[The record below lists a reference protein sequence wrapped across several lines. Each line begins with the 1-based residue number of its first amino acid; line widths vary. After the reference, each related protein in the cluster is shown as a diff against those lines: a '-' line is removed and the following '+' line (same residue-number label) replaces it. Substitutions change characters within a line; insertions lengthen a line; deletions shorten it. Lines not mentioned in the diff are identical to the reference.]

1 MSRRA
6 PGEGYPF
13 RRERTLSDGTV
24 RVDYGMRLS
33 LGYDA
38 AGRRV
43 RKIVYGNTMGKTREK
58 AERLKVDAAR
68 GQPINTKTVTVAHFL
83 EDWHRHGVENVGS
96 EPSTARDYRSIID
109 NYLSPAVGRHRV
121 DKLAPRQVQAFLDEL
136 AVTGRSPWV
145 IRNVRAAL
153 RAAMGVAM
161 KWQLVTHNVVKL
173 TQAPRLDVTEVSPL
187 TPRGAQL
194 FLTAVSDHRLGNLFT
209 VTTALG
215 LRQSEALGLRW
226 EDVDLDEHVLHV
238 RQKIYRVAGGWH
250 TGRPKSERS
259 RRSIP
264 FPAEIA
270 AVFRRQRAQQLE
282 DRLAAERWQDAELVF
297 ASVTGGPLVGTSVTK
312 TMQRLMREAGL
323 EPKRF
328 HDLRHTAATLM
339 LVMGVP
345 LEVIQQTLGHASYTT
360 TRDLY
365 AHVLPQMQRQASD
378 KIGAFL
384 RGEA

>member
-13 RRERTLSDGTV
+13 RRERTRSNGTV
-24 RVDYGMRLS
+24 RVDFGLRLS

-43 RKIVYGNTMGKTREK
+43 RKVVYGRTMREAREK
-58 AERLKVDAAR
+58 AERLKVDVGR
-68 GQPINTKTVTVAHFL
+68 GQPPDTKAVTVARLL
-83 EDWHRHGVENVGS
+83 EDWHRHGVKTVGW
-96 EPSTARDYRSIID
+96 EPSTARNYRSIID
-109 NYLSPAVGRHRV
+109 NYLLPGLGRRRV
-121 DKLAPRQVQAFLDEL
+121 DKLAPRQVQEFLDEL
-136 AVTGRSPWV
+136 AATGRSPWV
-145 IRNVRAAL
+145 IRNVRATL
-153 RAAMGVAM
+153 RAALAVATT
-161 KWQLVTHNVVKL
+161 WQLVTHNVVKL
-173 TQAPRLDVTEVSPL
+173 TRAPRLEVEEISAL
-187 TPRGAQL
+187 TPDQVRV
-194 FLTAVSDHRLGNLFT
+194 FLGAVSEHPLGNLFT
-209 VTTALG
+209 VATALG
-215 LRQSEALGLRW
+215 LRQSEILGLRW
-226 EDVDLDEHVLHV
+226 EDVDLDELVLHV
-238 RQKIYRVAGGWH
+238 RQKTYRVVGGWH

-270 AVFRRQRAQQLE
+270 VVFRRQRAEQRE
-282 DRLAAERWQDAELVF
+282 VREAAADWQDIGLVF
-297 ASVTGGPLVGTSVTK
+297 ASATGGPLVGTSVTK
-312 TMQRLMREAGL
+312 TMQRLMRDAGL

-339 LVMGVP
+339 LIMGVP

-365 AHVLPQMQRQASD
+365 AHVLPEMQRQGSD